1 MVGHFMFGLPC
12 QLLFDSSSRN
22 PCERLPIRRFTHNV
36 HFWPNADKRDPIVPT
51 IMRYHTHQEVY
62 MRTNIVIDDQL
73 VADAMKLSGV
83 KTKREV
89 VELALRRLVSSA
101 KQKDI
106 LDLVGQD
113 MIAPGYDVRAVRAR
127 MGTRRGPG

>member
-1 MVGHFMFGLPC
+1 MAY
-12 QLLFDSSSRN
+12 N
-22 PCERLPIRRFTHNV
+22 
-36 HFWPNADKRDPIVPT
+36 
-51 IMRYHTHQEVY
+51 THQEVY

-106 LDLVGQD
+106 LDLVGQN
-113 MIAPGYDVRAVRAR
+113 MIAPGYDVRAVRSR
-127 MGTRRGPG
+127 MGTRRGAGR

>member
-1 MVGHFMFGLPC
+1 
-12 QLLFDSSSRN
+12 
-22 PCERLPIRRFTHNV
+22 
-36 HFWPNADKRDPIVPT
+36 
-51 IMRYHTHQEVY
+51 

-89 VELALRRLVSSA
+89 VELALRRLVTSA
-101 KQKDI
+101 KQKNI

-113 MIAPGYDVRAVRAR
+113 MIAPDYDVRTVRSR
-127 MGTRRGPG
+127 MRVRRDPG

>member
-1 MVGHFMFGLPC
+1 
-12 QLLFDSSSRN
+12 
-22 PCERLPIRRFTHNV
+22 
-36 HFWPNADKRDPIVPT
+36 
-51 IMRYHTHQEVY
+51 

-89 VELALRRLVSSA
+89 VELALRRLVTSA

-113 MIAPGYDVRAVRAR
+113 MIAPGYDVRAVRSR
-127 MGTRRGPG
+127 MGVRRDPG

>member
-1 MVGHFMFGLPC
+1 MPSRLRLRRPHGF
-12 QLLFDSSSRN
+12 LFPGFDMEYN
-22 PCERLPIRRFTHNV
+22 TH
-36 HFWPNADKRDPIVPT
+36 H
-51 IMRYHTHQEVY
+51 EVY

-73 VADAMKLSGV
+73 VADAMKLSGAR
-83 KTKREV
+83 TKREV

-113 MIAPGYDVRAVRAR
+113 MIAPGYDVRAVRSR
-127 MGTRRGPG
+127 IGTRATGAGPE

>member
-1 MVGHFMFGLPC
+1 
-12 QLLFDSSSRN
+12 
-22 PCERLPIRRFTHNV
+22 
-36 HFWPNADKRDPIVPT
+36 
-51 IMRYHTHQEVY
+51 

-89 VELALRRLVSSA
+89 VELALRRLVTSA

-106 LDLVGQD
+106 LDLVGKD
-113 MIAPGYDVRAVRAR
+113 MIAPDYDVRVVRSC
-127 MGTRRGPG
+127 MGTRRDPG

>member
-1 MVGHFMFGLPC
+1 
-12 QLLFDSSSRN
+12 
-22 PCERLPIRRFTHNV
+22 
-36 HFWPNADKRDPIVPT
+36 
-51 IMRYHTHQEVY
+51 

-73 VADAMKLSGV
+73 VADAMKLSGI

-89 VELALRRLVSSA
+89 VELALRRLVTST

-113 MIAPGYDVRAVRAR
+113 MIAPDYDVRTVRLR
-127 MGTRRGPG
+127 MGTRRDPG

>member
-1 MVGHFMFGLPC
+1 
-12 QLLFDSSSRN
+12 
-22 PCERLPIRRFTHNV
+22 
-36 HFWPNADKRDPIVPT
+36 
-51 IMRYHTHQEVY
+51 

-106 LDLVGQD
+106 LDLVG
-113 MIAPGYDVRAVRAR
+113 
-127 MGTRRGPG
+127 